1 MWCVCQLLNHAVI
14 EHTFPQRRSVGDLAN
29 SSSAISFDT
38 LESGTVSP
46 TTDDSVAKTDSGYCF
61 VMTGKTWMIA
71 KTHFP
76 DTVPRLATR
85 GAVFARMSP
94 DHKQQLVQELQ
105 ALGYY
110 VGE

>member
-1 MWCVCQLLNHAVI
+1 MDHLVI
-14 EHTFPQRRSVGDLAN
+14 EHTFPQHSTGDLPN
-29 SSSAISFDT
+29 SSSAISLDT
-38 LESGTVSP
+38 VESGTISP
-46 TTDDSVAKTDSGYCF
+46 ATDDDSEATTDSGYCF

-76 DTVPRLATR
+76 DIVPRLVTR

>member
-1 MWCVCQLLNHAVI
+1 MFEHA
-14 EHTFPQRRSVGDLAN
+14 FPQHDGGHLPN
-29 SSSAISFDT
+29 SSSAFSFET

-46 TTDDSVAKTDSGYCF
+46 ATDDGSASTLGNGYCF
-61 VMTGKTWMIA
+61 VMTGKTWTVARM
-71 KTHFP
+71 HFS
-76 DTVPRLATR
+76 DVIPRLVTR
-85 GAVFARMSP
+85 GTVFARMTP

>member
-1 MWCVCQLLNHAVI
+1 MCNRV
-14 EHTFPQRRSVGDLAN
+14 HTFPQHGSDGNLAN
-29 SSSAISFDT
+29 SPSAVSLDT
-38 LESGTVSP
+38 VESGTVSP
-46 TTDDSVAKTDSGYCF
+46 ATDDSGYCF

-76 DTVPRLATR
+76 DTVSRLVTR

>member
-1 MWCVCQLLNHAVI
+1 
-14 EHTFPQRRSVGDLAN
+14 
-29 SSSAISFDT
+29 
-38 LESGTVSP
+38 
-46 TTDDSVAKTDSGYCF
+46 
-61 VMTGKTWMIA
+61 MTGKTWTVA

-76 DTVPRLATR
+76 HTVPRLVTR

-94 DHKQQLVQELQ
+94 DQKQQLVQELQ

>member
-1 MWCVCQLLNHAVI
+1 M
-14 EHTFPQRRSVGDLAN
+14 GDLPN
-29 SSSAISFDT
+29 SSSAISFET

-46 TTDDSVAKTDSGYCF
+46 TDDRAGSSYCF
-61 VMTGKTWMIA
+61 VMTGKTWTVA

-76 DTVPRLATR
+76 DTVPSLVTR

-94 DHKQQLVQELQ
+94 DQKQQLVQELQ

>member
-1 MWCVCQLLNHAVI
+1 
-14 EHTFPQRRSVGDLAN
+14 
-29 SSSAISFDT
+29 
-38 LESGTVSP
+38 
-46 TTDDSVAKTDSGYCF
+46 
-61 VMTGKTWMIA
+61 MTGKTWTVA

-76 DTVPRLATR
+76 DTVPSLVTR

-94 DHKQQLVQELQ
+94 DQKQQLVQELQ